1 MNVTNLVIAMQVVAV
16 FSVVTH
22 LLSNN
27 SVMAKKKKKSISL
40 GIGSSVSQRPINK

>member
-27 SVMAKKKKKSISL
+27 SVIAKKKKSIFL
-40 GIGSSVSQRPINK
+40 GIGSSVSPTPISK

>member
-27 SVMAKKKKKSISL
+27 SVMAKKKKKKTFSL
-40 GIGSSVSQRPINK
+40 VLVAV